1 MTTNRDEVTKPMV
14 TRRTAML
21 GAAGAAAAAAGS
33 SEPAA
38 AAAVASPAGP
48 AVAQARGPRIIAYV
62 GTYTDKGKGI
72 HLFSL
77 NPETGKLTPIKEV
90 SGVANPSALAFDPA
104 KKYLFAANEVASFEN
119 QQTGAVSAFAIDR
132 ATGDLRALN
141 SVSSGGKS
149 PAFLS
154 VEPGGKFV
162 LVANYDSTNPSTTAS
177 VAVLPIGADGRLGA
191 ATDVQMLPREPLG
204 PHHGTGAPS
213 GSFAD
218 SGHDAPHA
226 HQAITDPTGRFVL
239 VSDLG
244 TDRIYVYRFDKTAGK
259 LAPNDPAFYQAAPGT
274 GPRHLSF
281 HPNGRFAY
289 SVHEESSTMD
299 FLTWDGEHGKFEK
312 KQTLSTLPH
321 GYEGTNYPS
330 EVEVS
335 DDGRHVYAANRLHD
349 TIATFAIGRDGM
361 MTYLREAWTRGSYPR
376 HFATEPTKKFT
387 YVLHS
392 RSDNVT
398 IFKIDRAT
406 GTLSFTD
413 QYVGVGNPSQIVF
426 LTL

>member
-1 MTTNRDEVTKPMV
+1 MTTNQDEAGKLMV
-14 TRRTAML
+14 TRRNAML
-21 GAAGAAAAAAGS
+21 GAAGVAAAAGAS
-33 SEPAA
+33 GQAV
-38 AAAVASPAGP
+38 AAVAPSGSTL
-48 AVAQARGPRIIAYV
+48 AQARGAPRIMAYV

-72 HLFSL
+72 HIFSV
-77 NPETGKLTPIKEV
+77 NAETGKLTAVKEV
-90 SGVANPSALAFDPA
+90 SGVANPSALAFDPS
-104 KKYLFAANEVASFEN
+104 KKYLFAANEIATYEN
-119 QQTGAVSAFAIDR
+119 QQTGAISAFAVDR

-141 SVSSGGKS
+141 SVSSGGKN
-149 PAFLS
+149 PASLS

-162 LVANYDSTNPSTTAS
+162 LAANYDSTSPSTTAS
-177 VAVLPIGADGRLGA
+177 VAVIPIGADGRLGA

-204 PHHGTGAPS
+204 PHHGTGSPT

-226 HQAITDPTGRFVL
+226 HQAITDPSGRFVL

-259 LAPNDPAFYQAAPGT
+259 LSPNDPPFYQAAPGT

-289 SVHEESSTMD
+289 SVLEESSTVD
-299 FLTWDGEHGKFEK
+299 FLTWDGERGRFEK

-330 EVEVS
+330 EIEVS
-335 DDGRHVYAANRLHD
+335 DDGRHLYIANRLHD
-349 TIATFAIGRDGM
+349 TVATFTLGRDGM
-361 MTYLREAWTRGSYPR
+361 MTYVRESWTRGSYPR
-376 HFATEPTKKFT
+376 NFATEPGKKFT

-392 RSDNVT
+392 RSDNIT
-398 IFKIDRAT
+398 IFKIDRNT
-406 GTLSFTD
+406 GTFSFTD

>member
-1 MTTNRDEVTKPMV
+1 MTTNQDEVGKLMV

-21 GAAGAAAAAAGS
+21 GAAGAAGVAAAA
-33 SEPAA
+33 
-38 AAAVASPAGP
+38 SPSGE
-48 AVAQARGPRIIAYV
+48 AVAQARPAQRIIAYV
-62 GTYTDKGKGI
+62 GTYTDRGKGI
-72 HLFSL
+72 HLFSV
-77 NPETGKLTPIKEV
+77 NTETDKLTPIKEV
-90 SGVANPSALAFDPA
+90 TVPSPSALAFDPT
-104 KKYLFAANEVASFEN
+104 KKYLFAANEVATFEN
-119 QQTGAVSAFAIDR
+119 QPTGSVTAFAIDR
-132 ATGDLRALN
+132 ATGDLRQLN
-141 SVSSGGKS
+141 AVSSGGKG
-149 PAFLS
+149 PAHLS

-177 VAVLPIGADGRLGA
+177 VAVLPIGQDGSLGR
-191 ATDVQMLPREPLG
+191 ATDVVMLPREPLG
-204 PHHGTGAPS
+204 PHRGTGGPP

-226 HQAITDPTGRFVL
+226 HQAITDPAGRFVL

-259 LAPNDPAFYQAAPGT
+259 LSPNDPPFYQAAPGV
-274 GPRHLSF
+274 GPRHLAF

-289 SVHEESSTMD
+289 SLGEESSTMD
-299 FLTWDGEHGKFEK
+299 FLAWDGERGRFEK
-312 KQTLSTLPH
+312 KQTLSTLPR

-349 TIATFAIGRDGM
+349 TIATFSLGRDGM
-361 MTYLREAWTRGSYPR
+361 MTYVREAWTHGSYPR

-398 IFKIDRAT
+398 IFKIDRGT
-406 GTLSFTD
+406 GTFSFTD

-426 LTL
+426 LTV

>member
-1 MTTNRDEVTKPMV
+1 MTTNQDEVAKLMV

-21 GAAGAAAAAAGS
+21 GAAGAAATAAT
-33 SEPAA
+33 PAA
-38 AAAVASPAGP
+38 AAAAPAGE
-48 AVAQARGPRIIAYV
+48 AVAQARGAPRIIAYV

-72 HLFSL
+72 HLFSV
-77 NPETGKLTPIKEV
+77 NTETGKLTPIKEV

-104 KKYLFAANEVASFEN
+104 KKYLFAANEIANFEN
-119 QQTGAVSAFAIDR
+119 QPTGAVSAFAIDR

-162 LVANYDSTNPSTTAS
+162 LVANYDSTTNATNTTSTAS

-191 ATDVQMLPREPLG
+191 ATDVQMLPSQPLG
-204 PHHGTGAPS
+204 PHHGTGAPT

-289 SVHEESSTMD
+289 SLHEESSTMD
-299 FLTWDGEHGKFEK
+299 FLTWDGERGRFEK

-330 EVEVS
+330 EIEVS

-349 TIATFAIGRDGM
+349 TIASFAIGRDGM
-361 MTYLREAWTRGSYPR
+361 LTYLREAWTRGSYPR
-376 HFATEPTKKFT
+376 NFATEPTKKFV